1 LAILAYTAY
10 YDWFIMTSGIWEELG
25 NAIQDLSVFSTHI
38 QEGCGIYTPSNTAR
52 FLSKYGY
59 GYYGYGDSHLVEAI
73 DSIIQCMKM
82 PATVANNLER
92 IYKAEYDRQELD
104 DLFVRLNTELPGIH
118 SVKYLQIGAPNA
130 SSAAM
135 VPYVHTPSTFPTF
148 MVKQNLEIL
157 SKMSPDDFERFM
169 ILSGISSQ
177 SMDVPT
183 KTPFYAFPTFPTF
196 PTFLNDI
203 YGVFMDVVPNKW
215 SASFSI
221 QNMLLYTLQDE
232 IRNTLRK
239 MEDMRT
245 NIKRTVEDKITVVGR
260 LITEISVLPRIV
272 YTLWV
277 INTVSFYSVLYLL

>member
-1 LAILAYTAY
+1 MY
-10 YDWFIMTSGIWEELG
+10 YDWFIMTSGIWGEIG
-25 NAIQDLSVFSTHI
+25 TAIQELTTFSTKI

-52 FLSKYGY
+52 FFVKYGY
-59 GYYGYGDSHLVEAI
+59 GYYGYGDKQVVEAI

-82 PATVANNLER
+82 PTTVATNLEK
-92 IYKAEYDRQELD
+92 IYKTEYDRQELD
-104 DLFVRLNTELPGIH
+104 ELFVRLNTELPGIN
-118 SVKYLQIGAPNA
+118 SMKFLQIDTPMNTTV
-130 SSAAM
+130 SM
-135 VPYVHTPSTFPTF
+135 VPYVHAPPTSPTF
-148 MVKQNLEIL
+148 MIKQNLEIL
-157 SKMSPDDFERFM
+157 SKMSPADFERFM

-177 SMDVPT
+177 PLDVPT
-183 KTPFYAFPTFPTF
+183 KNSFYVFPPF

-203 YGVFMDVVPNKW
+203 YGVFMDVAPNKW

-245 NIKRTVEDKITVVGR
+245 KIKRTVEDKITIVSR